1 MTSRDRVIRTLN
13 HQPVDRAP
21 RDLWLMPGTETRCPD
36 AVAEL
41 GLRFPGDIARIE
53 LKSAV
58 GKRHKA
64 PSGRTGPHTTDAW
77 GCTWQVGPH
86 GEPGP
91 LEHSPL
97 AEADKVAEYVPPA
110 EVLEAAR
117 FSAAGR
123 GCAGGTRFALAGSDV
138 QPLGRMLAL
147 RGPDNALADLTS
159 NKKETRQLLAKVHEH
174 FRRELELWA
183 GTDVDGVTIHD
194 ELGTT
199 PMLRVASRLWRQILK
214 PLYRDYCQLLHDKD
228 KFAFFHG
235 EGKVADFF
243 NDLIEVGF
251 DAIYV
256 PTATVDLEW
265 LAKECRGRVAFW
277 IDFGVE
283 RLASPTTHEDV
294 REEVRRLRKLLDFG
308 SGIIARCPWAPGT
321 PPRNVAAFFE
331 EWMTPLPAGA

>member
-1 MTSRDRVIRTLN
+1 
-13 HQPVDRAP
+13 
-21 RDLWLMPGTETRCPD
+21 
-36 AVAEL
+36 
-41 GLRFPGDIARIE
+41 
-53 LKSAV
+53 
-58 GKRHKA
+58 
-64 PSGRTGPHTTDAW
+64 
-77 GCTWQVGPH
+77 
-86 GEPGP
+86 
-91 LEHSPL
+91 
-97 AEADKVAEYVPPA
+97 
-110 EVLEAAR
+110 
-117 FSAAGR
+117 
-123 GCAGGTRFALAGSDV
+123 
-138 QPLGRMLAL
+138 MLAL

-159 NKKETRQLLAKVHEH
+159 GKKETRQLLAKVHGH

-183 GTDVDGVTIHD
+183 GTEVDGVAIRD

-199 PMLRVASRLWRQILK
+199 PALRVGSRLWRQVLK

-256 PTATVDLEW
+256 PVAMVDLEW

-294 REEVRRLRKLLDFG
+294 REDVRRLRRLLDFG
-308 SGIIARCPWAPGT
+308 SGIIARCPWRRTRRPAT
-321 PPRNVAAFFE
+321 WPPSSRN
-331 EWMTPLPAGA
+331 G